1 MSIFKPI
8 KKLFIRELKLISG
21 DGSIILT
28 IFIAPLLYMLLL
40 GSIYKKKDIVEVP
53 LTVIDMD
60 QTSLSRMFI
69 RFIDATQKVKVNK
82 RAINMEEGLREVE
95 KMNAFGFIFIPKG
108 FEKRINLMEGANV
121 SLLLNNTR
129 FLMSNEINKTVNR
142 VALEMGAGIRIK
154 YFAEQGVQ
162 PQLAREM
169 VMPLEPNVHFVYNI
183 FNNYGFF
190 LIPGLLLLI
199 MQQTLFIGLGE
210 SVSLE
215 REEGKLSG
223 WLSSDHGILTA
234 ILGKNLFYL
243 FLYLA
248 YFLLMFVAVFP
259 YFHIQNIGGFLPVF
273 SLVLLFITAIILFTN
288 LIASFFKKEIFYMEV
303 IAFTTYPI
311 FLITGYSW
319 PDYALPVFH
328 KYVTM
333 LLPTTPFFRSVI
345 KVTQEGSSFQYIS
358 KDLIL
363 LLAQILFFGLL
374 LVWRLWWLRGR
385 LKVEG

>member
-95 KMNAFGFIFIPKG
+95 KMNAFGLIFIPKG

>member
-328 KYVTM
+328 KYVAM

-374 LVWRLWWLRGR
+374 LVWRLWWLRG
-385 LKVEG
+385 

>member
-95 KMNAFGFIFIPKG
+95 KMNAFGLIFIPKG

-328 KYVTM
+328 KYVAM